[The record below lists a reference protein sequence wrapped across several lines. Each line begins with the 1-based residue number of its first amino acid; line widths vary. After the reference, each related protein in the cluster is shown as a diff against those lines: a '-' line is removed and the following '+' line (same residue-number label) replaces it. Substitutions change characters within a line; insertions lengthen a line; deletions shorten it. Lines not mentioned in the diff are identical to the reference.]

1 MDNVVHI
8 FAFVCF
14 SSLCIPPEI
23 KDPEGC
29 KKTTTRKENVFSMGV
44 CSRAAFRQLQIQ
56 IHAIKD
62 RYHNAKSVTIPL
74 PTLVR
79 QTIGALLSDR
89 KPGRN
94 ICFCEYIVSQ

>member
-1 MDNVVHI
+1 MDSVVHS
-8 FAFVCF
+8 FAFVYS
-14 SSLCIPPEI
+14 SSLYVPPEI
-23 KDPEGC
+23 KNPGGC
-29 KKTTTRKENVFSMGV
+29 KTTTRKENVFSMGV
-44 CSRAAFRQLQIQ
+44 CSRATFRQLQIQ

-74 PTLVR
+74 PTRVR

-94 ICFCEYIVSQ
+94 ICFCEYIISR